1 MIQSPPKT
9 IQTVRSTNLPVL
21 EVTSKMSSRI
31 SSVSAFRRLGLLSI
45 LAAVSC
51 FVAATLTTRVD
62 AQNGHGGQTR
72 LLRTP
77 TVSATQIGFAYANNI
92 WVAPRGG
99 GSARRLT
106 SFQGQTANPHFSP
119 DGRWI
124 AFSGEYAGNFDVYLV
139 AAAGGEPRRLT
150 WHPGADQVEG
160 WTADGKSILFSSTRG
175 TWAPSGSPRFWI
187 VSAEGGIEEPFP
199 LPRAYQ
205 GKISPDGTRVAYRMN
220 NSWDEERRNY
230 RGGQNRPIWIVDLK
244 TYDLVS
250 PPWTDSKDIDPV
262 WVGDSVYFISDRDGV
277 ANIWEFQ
284 TKSKKLSQVT
294 KFTDFDVKSMDS
306 GAGTIVFEQAGYVH
320 ELDPKSNTSKIVNI
334 AATGDFPWM
343 MPNWEDVTNRLTNMA
358 LSPTGK
364 RVVVEARGE
373 IFTIPSDKGDVRNLT
388 NSSGSAERDPAW
400 SPDGKFVSY
409 FSDKSGEYKLMIEA
423 QDGLTPPREIT
434 LAKPTR
440 YYTPSWSPDS
450 KKILFTDTN
459 LKVWVLDVATEQ
471 AKIVGSD
478 PWMVPQRTLNP
489 TWSPDS
495 KWVAYSSRLRSLYH
509 AIFVSNVE
517 TGETKQ
523 ITDGLADAVWPTW
536 DASGKY
542 LWFLASTDF
551 GLRSQWLDMTSYDHQ
566 TTFGLY
572 LAVLKKTDPS
582 PLLPESDEDRGVGT
596 GTRRPAPGAC
606 EAPAGGGGEG
616 GEAGGG
622 QGARGQ
628 RGPVAVQIDFDGLP
642 QRIVSVPGVPAR
654 QYTDLQAGVEGQVFY
669 LETGR
674 TPGGGGNELIRYR
687 LCDRRANTFVNG
699 VAAYEISGDRR
710 KLVYRAAGGGGGQ
723 GGGPGAGAR
732 NAPAPQLFLV
742 DADRN
747 PPPPGSGRVNVSL
760 RMYLE
765 PKEEFKQIFNEGWR
779 NQRDYLY
786 VPNMHGADWPKM
798 KQMYGQLLPYVMHR
812 ADLNYLMDMM
822 GAEIAV
828 GHSYVRGGD
837 MPTVPQPVAGLL
849 GADFTI
855 ENDRYKVTRIYD
867 NESWNP
873 DLRSPLATPGANVN
887 AGDYIL
893 AINGIELRAPDNI
906 HRLLDGTAN
915 RQTTLTV
922 NSRPVMEGART
933 VIVIPVANEQALR
946 TRAWVESNRRLVEK
960 LSDGQLAYVY
970 LPNTGQPGYSS
981 FNRYYFSQQDKKGVV
996 VDERFNGGGSAADYI
1011 IDILQRDFDGYFNN
1025 VAGDRLPFT
1034 SPSAGIW
1041 GPKVMIINEMAGS
1054 GGDLMPY
1061 MFKRRKIG
1069 PLIGKRT
1076 WGGLVHTADTPPFV
1090 DGGSMI
1096 APRGGFFTRDGK
1108 WAVENEGVAPDIDV
1122 ENWPKEVIAGRD
1134 PQLERAVQEAM
1145 RMLRERPVNR
1155 SATEP
1160 PPPTWGKRP

>member
-1 MIQSPPKT
+1 MSRSRPLIPFLCLLVAVVSVN
-9 IQTVRSTNLPVL
+9 VR
-21 EVTSKMSSRI
+21 
-31 SSVSAFRRLGLLSI
+31 
-45 LAAVSC
+45 
-51 FVAATLTTRVD
+51 
-62 AQNGHGGQTR
+62 AQNGHGGYTR
-72 LLRTP
+72 LLRSP
-77 TVSATQIGFAYANNI
+77 TVSSTQIGFAYANNI
-92 WVAPRGG
+92 WVAPRAGG
-99 GSARRLT
+99 AARRLT

-119 DGRWI
+119 DGRSI
-124 AFSGEYAGNFDVYLV
+124 AFTGEYAGNLDVYIV
-139 AAAGGEPRRLT
+139 PSDGGEPRRLT
-150 WHPGADQVEG
+150 WHPGADLVQG
-160 WTADGKSILFSSTRG
+160 WSPDGRTVLFSSGRA
-175 TWAPSGSPRFWI
+175 TWSPGGAPRFWT
-187 VSAEGGIEEPFP
+187 VPAEGGVEEPLA
-199 LPRAYQ
+199 LPRGYQ
-205 GKISPDGTRVAYRMN
+205 GKISPDGTRIAYRMN

-250 PPWTDSKDIDPV
+250 PPWTDSKDVDPV
-262 WVGDSVYFISDRDGV
+262 WVEDSVFFISDRDGV
-277 ANIWEFQ
+277 ANVWEYQ
-284 TKSKKLSQVT
+284 TKSKKLTQVT
-294 KFTDFDVKSMDS
+294 KFTDFDVKALDS
-306 GAGTIVFEQAGYVH
+306 GSGTLVFEQAGYVH
-320 ELDPKSNTSKIVNI
+320 ELDPKNGKSKIVNLN
-334 AATGDFPWM
+334 AAGDFPWM
-343 MPNWEDVTNRLTNMA
+343 MPNWEDVSSRITNMG
-358 LSPTGK
+358 LSPTGR

-373 IFTIPSDKGDVRNLT
+373 IFTIPAEKGDIRNLT
-388 NSSGSAERDPAW
+388 NSSSSAERDPAW

-409 FSDKSGEYKLMIEA
+409 FSDKSSEYKLVIEA

-434 LAKPTR
+434 LRNPSH
-440 YYTPSWSPDS
+440 YYTASWSPDS
-450 KKILFTDTN
+450 KKIMYTDTN
-459 LKVWVLDVATEQ
+459 LKVWVLDIASGD
-471 AKIVGSD
+471 AKIVGQD
-478 PWMVPQRTLNP
+478 PWMVPARTLNP
-489 TWSPDS
+489 SWSPDS
-495 KWVAYSSRLRSLYH
+495 KWIAYASRLRSLHH
-509 AIFVSNVE
+509 AIYVSNVE

-523 ITDGLADAVWPTW
+523 VTDGLADSVWPTW

-551 GLRSQWLDMTSYDHQ
+551 GLRSQWLDMTSYDRE

-572 LAVLKKTDPS
+572 FAVLKKTEAS
-582 PLLPESDEDRGVGT
+582 PLLPESDEDRGVGS
-596 GTRRPAPGAC
+596 RRQPSAC
-606 EAPAGGGGEG
+606 EPAAGGGGGGAAGGGGEG
-616 GEAGGG
+616 APAAGGAEG
-622 QGARGQ
+622 QTPATPAAPQ
-628 RGPVAVQIDFDGLP
+628 RGPRAPVAVQIDFDGLQ
-642 QRIVSVPGVPAR
+642 QRIVAVPNVPER
-654 QYTDLQAGVEGQVFY
+654 QYSDLQAGVDGTVFY
-669 LETGR
+669 LEAGR
-674 TPGGGGNELIRYR
+674 PGAGPGAGGNELIRYR
-687 LCDRRANTFVNG
+687 LCDRRAATFAAN
-699 VAAYEISGDRR
+699 VATYEISADRR
-710 KLVYRAAGGGGGQ
+710 KLVYRAAAGGGGGFGGGGGGQ
-723 GGGPGAGAR
+723 P
-732 NAPAPQLFLV
+732 PAPQLFLV

-747 PPPPGSGRVNVSL
+747 PPQAGSGRLNVSL

-786 VPNMHGADWPKM
+786 VQNMHGTDWPKM
-798 KQMYGQLLPYVMHR
+798 KTMYGQFLPYVMHR

-837 MPTVPQPVAGLL
+837 MPSVPQQVGGLL
-849 GADFTI
+849 GADFVI
-855 ENDRYKVTRIYD
+855 ENARYKITRIYD

-873 DLRSPLATPGANVN
+873 ELRSPLATPGANVN
-887 AGDYIL
+887 TGEYIL

-906 HRLLDGTAN
+906 YRLLDGTAN

-922 NSRPVMEGART
+922 NATPTMEGARQ
-933 VIVIPVANEQALR
+933 VVVVPVPNEGGLR

-970 LPNTGQPGYSS
+970 LPNTGQPGYTS

-1011 IDILQRDFDGYFNN
+1011 IDVLQRDFDGYFNN
-1025 VAGDRLPFT
+1025 VAGERFPFT

-1061 MFKRRKIG
+1061 MFRRRKIG

-1108 WAVENEGVAPDIDV
+1108 WAVENEGVAPDIDI

-1145 RMLRERPVNR
+1145 RMLKEKPIDRM
-1155 SATEP
+1155 AKEP
-1160 PPPTWGKRP
+1160 PPPTWGQRP

>member
-1 MIQSPPKT
+1 VSNERCNI
-9 IQTVRSTNLPVL
+9 VR
-21 EVTSKMSSRI
+21 
-31 SSVSAFRRLGLLSI
+31 
-45 LAAVSC
+45 
-51 FVAATLTTRVD
+51 
-62 AQNGHGGQTR
+62 AQNGHGGPTR

-77 TVSATQIGFAYANNI
+77 TVSSTQIGFAYANNI
-92 WVAPRGG
+92 WVAPRAG

-124 AFSGEYAGNFDVYLV
+124 AFSGEYAGNFDVYIV
-139 AAAGGEPRRLT
+139 AADGGEPRRLT
-150 WHPGADQVEG
+150 WHPGADMVEG
-160 WTADGKSILFSSTRG
+160 WTHDGRSILFSSTRA
-175 TWAPSGSPRFWI
+175 TWAPGGAPRFWT
-187 VSAEGGIEEPFP
+187 VTSEGGVEEPMAI
-199 LPRAYQ
+199 PRAYQ
-205 GKISPDGTRVAYRMN
+205 GKISADGTRIAYRMN

-262 WVGDSVYFISDRDGV
+262 WVDDSVFFISDRDGV
-277 ANIWEFQ
+277 ANVWEYQ
-284 TKSKKLSQVT
+284 TRSKKLTQVT
-294 KFTDFDVKSMDS
+294 KFTDFDVKSVDS

-320 ELDPKSNTSKIVNI
+320 ELDPKSGKSKIVNI
-334 AATGDFPWM
+334 VAAGDFPWM
-343 MPNWEDVTNRLTNMA
+343 MPNWEDVTSRLSNMA
-358 LSPTGK
+358 VSPTGK

-373 IFTIPSDKGDVRNLT
+373 IFTIPADKGDVRNLT

-409 FSDKSGEYKLMIEA
+409 FSDKSGEYKLVIES
-423 QDGLTPPREIT
+423 QDGLMPPREIT

-471 AKIVGSD
+471 AKIVGQD

-495 KWVAYSSRLRSLYH
+495 KWVAYSSRLRSMYH

-517 TGETKQ
+517 TGESKQ

-551 GLRSQWLDMTSYDHQ
+551 GLRSQWLDMTSYDRE

-572 LAVLKKTDPS
+572 FAVLKKTDPS

-596 GTRRPAPGAC
+596 GTRRLPPGAC
-606 EAPAGGGGEG
+606 AEDAGGGGGSAPGGGAPGGVGEG
-616 GEAGGG
+616 GGGG
-622 QGARGQ
+622 GQ
-628 RGPVAVQIDFDGLP
+628 RGPRPPVTVQIDFDGLQ
-642 QRIVSVPGVPAR
+642 QRIIAVPNVPER
-654 QYTDLQAGVEGQVFY
+654 QYLDLQAGVDGQVFY
-669 LETGR
+669 LEAPRPTGVGGGGFG
-674 TPGGGGNELIRYR
+674 GGGGNELMRYR
-687 LCDRRANTFVNG
+687 LCERRATTFVNN
-699 VAAYEISGDRR
+699 VAAYEISADRR

-723 GGGPGAGAR
+723 GGGPGGGGGT
-732 NAPAPQLFLV
+732 PPPPQLFLV
-742 DADRN
+742 DADRT
-747 PPPPGSGRVNVSL
+747 PPQAGSGRLNVSL

-779 NQRDYLY
+779 LQRDYLY
-786 VPNMHGADWPKM
+786 VPNMHGTDWPRM
-798 KQMYGQLLPYVMHR
+798 KEMYGQLLPYAMHR
-812 ADLNYLMDMM
+812 ADLNYLLDIM

-849 GADFTI
+849 GADFAI
-855 ENDRYKVTRIYD
+855 DQGRYKVTRIYD

-887 AGDYIL
+887 IGDYIL

-922 NSRPVMEGART
+922 NTTPSMQGARPVT
-933 VIVIPVANEQALR
+933 VIPVASEQALR
-946 TRAWVESNRRLVEK
+946 GRAWVESNRRLVEK

-970 LPNTGQPGYSS
+970 LPNTGQPGYTS
-981 FNRYYFSQQDKKGVV
+981 FNRYYFSQQDKKGVI

-1011 IDILQRDFDGYFNN
+1011 IDVLQRDFDGYFNN
-1025 VAGDRLPFT
+1025 VAGDRYPFT

-1061 MFKRRKIG
+1061 MFRRRKIG
-1069 PLIGKRT
+1069 PLVGKRT

-1122 ENWPKEVIAGRD
+1122 ENWPKEVIAGKD

-1145 RMLRERPVNR
+1145 RLLKERPVDR
-1155 SATEP
+1155 SPKEP
-1160 PPPTWGKRP
+1160 PPPVWGKRPSSD

>member
-1 MIQSPPKT
+1 MRSRVSP
-9 IQTVRSTNLPVL
+9 ILL
-21 EVTSKMSSRI
+21 LL
-31 SSVSAFRRLGLLSI
+31 FCLSI
-45 LAAVSC
+45 CSVQSA
-51 FVAATLTTRVD
+51 
-62 AQNGHGGQTR
+62 AQNGHGGQTTR

-92 WVAPRGG
+92 WVVPRAGG
-99 GSARRLT
+99 TARRLT

-124 AFSGEYAGNFDVYLV
+124 AFSGEYAGNFDVYV
-139 AAAGGEPRRLT
+139 VPAEGGEPRRLT
-150 WHPGADQVEG
+150 WHPGADLVEG
-160 WTADGKSILFSSTRG
+160 WTPDGRSILFSSNRG
-175 TWAPSGSPRFWI
+175 SWAPIGMPRFWT
-187 VSAEGGIEEPFP
+187 VPAEGGIEEPMV

-205 GKISPDGTRVAYRMN
+205 GKISADGTRVAYRMN

-250 PPWTDSKDIDPV
+250 PPWTDSKDVDPV
-262 WVGDSVYFISDRDGV
+262 WLDDSVFFISDRDGV
-277 ANIWEFQ
+277 ANVWEYQ
-284 TKSKKLSQVT
+284 TKSKTLKQVT
-294 KFTDFDVKSMDS
+294 KFTDFDVKSIDS
-306 GAGTIVFEQAGYVH
+306 GAGTIVFEQAGYIH
-320 ELDPKSNTSKIVNI
+320 ELDPKSGKEKVVNI
-334 AATGDFPWM
+334 LATGDFPWM
-343 MPNWEDVTNRLTNMA
+343 MPNWEDVTNRMTNMA

-373 IFTIPSDKGDVRNLT
+373 IFTIPAEKGDVRNLT

-409 FSDKSGEYKLMIEA
+409 FSDKSGEYKLVIEA

-434 LAKPTR
+434 LAKPTH

-450 KKILFTDTN
+450 KKLLFTDTN
-459 LKVWVLDVATEQ
+459 LKVWVLDLATEQ
-471 AKIVGSD
+471 AKIVGQD

-489 TWSPDS
+489 VWSPDS

-517 TGETKQ
+517 TGESKQ
-523 ITDGLADAVWPTW
+523 ITDGLADAVWPAW

-551 GLRSQWLDMTSYDHQ
+551 GLRSQWLDMTSYDHE
-566 TTFGLY
+566 TNFGLY
-572 LAVLKKTDPS
+572 FAVLRKSDSS

-596 GTRRPAPGAC
+596 GTRRPPPGMCAGD
-606 EAPAGGGGEG
+606 AGGPAEGGGGEG
-616 GEAGGG
+616 GG
-622 QGARGQ
+622 GQ
-628 RGPVAVQIDFDGLP
+628 RGPRGPVSVQIDFDGLQ
-642 QRIVSVPGVPAR
+642 QRIVSVPGVPERPYA
-654 QYTDLQAGVEGQVFY
+654 DLQAGVDGQVFY
-669 LETGR
+669 LEATR
-674 TPGGGGNELIRYR
+674 TGGGGGGQGGPGGASNELWRYR
-687 LCDRRANTFVNG
+687 LCDRRAATFANG
-699 VAAYEISGDRR
+699 VAAYEISADHR
-710 KLVYRAAGGGGGQ
+710 KLVYRAATGGGGQ
-723 GGGPGAGAR
+723 GGGPGGFGGT
-732 NAPAPQLFLV
+732 PPPPQLFLV
-742 DADRN
+742 DADRT
-747 PPPPGSGRVNVSL
+747 PPQAGSGRLNFSL
-760 RMYLE
+760 RMYLD
-765 PKEEFKQIFNEGWR
+765 PKAEFKQIFNEGWR

-786 VPNMHGADWPKM
+786 VQNMHGTDWPKM
-798 KQMYGQLLPYVMHR
+798 KEMYGQLLPYAMHR
-812 ADLNYLMDMM
+812 ADLNYLIDIM
-822 GAEIAV
+822 GAEIAI

-837 MPTVPQPVAGLL
+837 MPTVPQVIGGLL
-849 GADFTI
+849 GADFAI
-855 ENDRYKVTRIYD
+855 ENGRYKVTRIYD

-893 AINGIELRAPDNI
+893 AINGIELKAPDNI
-906 HRLLDGTAN
+906 YRLLDGTAN

-922 NSRPVMEGART
+922 NSTPSMEGART
-933 VIVIPVANEQALR
+933 VTVVPVANEQGLR

-970 LPNTGQPGYSS
+970 LPNTGQPGYTS

-1025 VAGDRLPFT
+1025 VAGERYPFT
-1034 SPSAGIW
+1034 SPAAGIW
-1041 GPKVMIINEMAGS
+1041 GAKVMIINEMAGS

-1061 MFKRRKIG
+1061 MFRRRKIG

-1076 WGGLVHTADTPPFV
+1076 WGGLVHTADTPPFI

-1096 APRGGFFTRDGK
+1096 APRGGFFTREGK
-1108 WAVENEGVAPDIDV
+1108 WAVENEGVGPDVDI
-1122 ENWPKEVIAGRD
+1122 ENWPKDVIGGRD

-1145 RMLRERPVNR
+1145 RMLKERPVDR
-1155 SATEP
+1155 SAKEP
-1160 PPPTWGKRP
+1160 PPPVWGKRP

>member
-1 MIQSPPKT
+1 MLRRFSLI
-9 IQTVRSTNLPVL
+9 LVL
-21 EVTSKMSSRI
+21 
-31 SSVSAFRRLGLLSI
+31 
-45 LAAVSC
+45 VSC
-51 FVAATLTTRVD
+51 FLVLPQKTE

-77 TVSATQIGFAYANNI
+77 TVSATQIAFAYANNI
-92 WVAPRGG
+92 WVAPRAG

-119 DGRWI
+119 DGQWI
-124 AFSGEYAGNFDVYLV
+124 AFSGEYAGNFDVYV
-139 AAAGGEPRRLT
+139 VSSEGGEPRRLT
-150 WHPGADQVEG
+150 WHPGADMAEG
-160 WTADGKSILFSSTRG
+160 WTPDGRSILFSSTRASSAPIG
-175 TWAPSGSPRFWI
+175 TPRFWI
-187 VSAEGGIEEPFP
+187 VPAEGGVEEPMP

-205 GKISPDGTRVAYRMN
+205 GKISADGARIAYRMN

-250 PPWTDSKDIDPV
+250 PPWTDSKDVYPV
-262 WVGDSVYFISDRDGV
+262 WVDDSVFFISDRDGV
-277 ANIWEFQ
+277 ANVWEYQ
-284 TKSKKLSQVT
+284 TKNKKLAQIT

-320 ELDPKSNTSKIVNI
+320 ELDPKSGKSKIVTI
-334 AATGDFPWM
+334 VAAGDFPWM
-343 MPNWEDVTNRLTNMA
+343 MPNWEDVSNRLTNMA

-373 IFTIPSDKGDVRNLT
+373 IFTIPADKGDVRNLT

-400 SPDGKFVSY
+400 SPDGKYVSY
-409 FSDKSGEYKLMIEA
+409 FSDKSGEYKLVIEA

-434 LAKPTR
+434 LAKPTH

-450 KKILFTDTN
+450 KKLLFTDTN
-459 LKVWVLDVATEQ
+459 LKVWILDLATEQ
-471 AKIVGSD
+471 AKIVGQD
-478 PWMVPQRTLNP
+478 PWMVPSRTLNP
-489 TWSPDS
+489 VWSPDS
-495 KWVAYSSRLRSLYH
+495 KWIAYSSRLRSLYH

-517 TGETKQ
+517 TGDTKQ
-523 ITDGLADAVWPTW
+523 ITDGLADAVWPAW

-551 GLRSQWLDMTSYDHQ
+551 GLRSQWLDMTSYDHE

-572 LAVLKKTDPS
+572 FAVLRKTDPS

-596 GTRRPAPGAC
+596 GTRRLQPGAC
-606 EAPAGGGGEG
+606 AGDAPAGPDAGGGAGEGGGGGE
-616 GEAGGG
+616 
-622 QGARGQ
+622 RGP
-628 RGPVAVQIDFDGLP
+628 RGPVTVQFDFDGLQ
-642 QRIVSVPGVPAR
+642 QRIVAVPGVPER
-654 QYTDLQAGVEGQVFY
+654 QYADLQAGVDGQVFY
-669 LETGR
+669 LEANR
-674 TPGGGGNELIRYR
+674 TGGGGGQGGGANASNELMRYR
-687 LCDRRANTFVNG
+687 LCDRRATTFVSN
-699 VAAYEISGDRR
+699 VTAYEISADHR
-710 KLVYRAAGGGGGQ
+710 KLVYRAATGGGGQ
-723 GGGPGAGAR
+723 GGGPSAGAAT
-732 NAPAPQLFLV
+732 APPPQLFLV
-742 DADRN
+742 DADRT
-747 PPPPGSGRVNVSL
+747 PPQPGFGRLNFSL

-786 VPNMHGADWPKM
+786 VKNMHGADWPKM
-798 KQMYGQLLPYVMHR
+798 REMYGQLLPYVMHR
-812 ADLNYLMDMM
+812 ADLNYLLDIM
-822 GAEIAV
+822 GAEIAI

-837 MPTVPQPVAGLL
+837 MPTVPQSVGGLL
-849 GADFTI
+849 GADFVV
-855 ENDRYKVTRIYD
+855 ENGRYKVTRIYD

-887 AGDYIL
+887 TGDYIL
-893 AINGIELRAPDNI
+893 AINGVELKAPDNI
-906 HRLLDGTAN
+906 YRLLDGTAN
-915 RQTTLTV
+915 RQTALTV
-922 NSRPVMEGART
+922 NSTPSMQGART
-933 VIVIPVANEQALR
+933 VTVVPVASEQALR

-970 LPNTGQPGYSS
+970 LPNTGQPGYNS

-1025 VAGDRLPFT
+1025 VAGERYPFT
-1034 SPSAGIW
+1034 SPAAGIW
-1041 GPKVMIINEMAGS
+1041 GPKVMVVNEMAGS

-1069 PLIGKRT
+1069 LLVGKRT
-1076 WGGLVHTADTPPFV
+1076 WGGLVHTADTPQFI

-1096 APRGGFFTRDGK
+1096 APRGGFFTRDGR
-1108 WAVENEGVAPDIDV
+1108 WAVENEGVAPDVDI
-1122 ENWPKEVIAGRD
+1122 ENWPKDMIAGRD

-1145 RMLRERPVNR
+1145 RMLKERPVER
-1155 SATEP
+1155 LEKEP
-1160 PPPTWGKRP
+1160 TPPVWGKRP